1 MGLDSWRSQGAIRLS
16 FGPAMTPAE
25 CDRACTAIKA
35 LAAVVSKHCL
45 VLTDATPTLE
55 IHASGLIQL
64 KHESLCSY
72 LLICPDSREVV
83 VIDPVL
89 PLASRIANIIQGQ
102 GLTVNAILDTHLHR
116 DHQSARQA
124 LIRLLGE
131 PKLAAQCDVLGWPAQ
146 VNQLHC
152 GPFRLTKLATPGHTP
167 EAVSILLQRDNTL
180 KAVFC
185 GDIMLPGGVG
195 RTDLPGGD
203 IAELARSIQL
213 LVSKL
218 SDSTLL
224 LSSHDYA
231 QRFFTTLPLAIK
243 EQPLLQDLLNN
254 SANCDWAQQLQQQAV
269 LLQQQSQHLCGLVEV
284 SFSDATDVIAPEQL
298 NQFMAQQ
305 SQVQI
310 VDVRE
315 PHEQSAGALTQYLQ
329 QPYPVLEIPLSK
341 FADALITQI
350 LQPTQPLLLVCR
362 SGNRSLM
369 ACKILGRLGFS
380 QVFNL
385 KGGTALLK

>member
-1 MGLDSWRSQGAIRLS
+1 
-16 FGPAMTPAE
+16 
-25 CDRACTAIKA
+25 
-35 LAAVVSKHCL
+35 
-45 VLTDATPTLE
+45 
-55 IHASGLIQL
+55 
-64 KHESLCSY
+64 
-72 LLICPDSREVV
+72 
-83 VIDPVL
+83 
-89 PLASRIANIIQGQ
+89 
-102 GLTVNAILDTHLHR
+102 
-116 DHQSARQA
+116 
-124 LIRLLGE
+124 
-131 PKLAAQCDVLGWPAQ
+131 
-146 VNQLHC
+146 
-152 GPFRLTKLATPGHTP
+152 
-167 EAVSILLQRDNTL
+167 
-180 KAVFC
+180 
-185 GDIMLPGGVG
+185 
-195 RTDLPGGD
+195 
-203 IAELARSIQL
+203 
-213 LVSKL
+213 VSKL

-341 FADALITQI
+341 FADALITQT

-369 ACKILGRLGFS
+369 ACKILGRLGFG